1 VEDALARWQQGWTGT
16 RQVALASLR
25 PVIWSETQGV
35 LGDGGVEILPV
46 SLRDGDGQVSAEA
59 AAAEVM
65 ISGGLPLDEQV
76 FAGLRRARFVLRP
89 YVGYDDI
96 DVEAAT
102 RHGIL
107 VANVPDT
114 FVEEVANHAMALI
127 LAANRRLARMDRF
140 VRDGRWQAGEDPW
153 VAARPV
159 ARLSVQTLGLVG
171 FGTIGRMVAERA
183 RAFGFRL
190 LAADPYV
197 APEAGKAYGVEL
209 VTLEALLRQSD
220 VVSVHVLLTQETR
233 GLLDATR
240 LGWMR
245 PGAILVNTSRG
256 PVVDE
261 VALVEAL
268 RARRLAGAALDVFQS
283 EPLDPRHPLTEL
295 DDVLLAPHLASYS
308 VEGVAVHRARVGQL
322 ALQAARGGLPERKV
336 ILNKNLYDRVAALP
350 GCAGLTRH

>member
-1 VEDALARWQQGWTGT
+1 MEDALARWQQGWTGT

-35 LGDGGVEILPV
+35 LGDGGVEIVPV
-46 SLRDGDGQVSAEA
+46 SLRGGDGQVSAEA

-183 RAFGFRL
+183 RSFGFRL

-197 APEAGKAYGVEL
+197 APEAGEG
-209 VTLEALLRQSD
+209 LRRRAGD
-220 VVSVHVLLTQETR
+220 
-233 GLLDATR
+233 
-240 LGWMR
+240 
-245 PGAILVNTSRG
+245 PGSAAP
-256 PVVDE
+256 PV
-261 VALVEAL
+261 
-268 RARRLAGAALDVFQS
+268 
-283 EPLDPRHPLTEL
+283 
-295 DDVLLAPHLASYS
+295 
-308 VEGVAVHRARVGQL
+308 
-322 ALQAARGGLPERKV
+322 
-336 ILNKNLYDRVAALP
+336 
-350 GCAGLTRH
+350 